1 MLDSR
6 SSIPQS
12 AKSICTQDLASDTLC
27 FMEVWIRSVGA
38 QGPQL
43 ISINNK
49 KFTLYFFHVDRIL
62 RLLVTFYK
70 AKLHKMIGLQHFIVH
85 PIQFS

>member
-27 FMEVWIRSVGA
+27 FVEVRIRSVGT

-49 KFTLYFFHVDRIL
+49 NLPYSFF
-62 RLLVTFYK
+62 
-70 AKLHKMIGLQHFIVH
+70 M
-85 PIQFS
+85 